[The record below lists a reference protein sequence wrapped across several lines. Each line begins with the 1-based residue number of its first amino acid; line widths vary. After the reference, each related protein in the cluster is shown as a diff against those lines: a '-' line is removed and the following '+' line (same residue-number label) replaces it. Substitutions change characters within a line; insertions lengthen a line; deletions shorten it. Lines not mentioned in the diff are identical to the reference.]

1 MKIYKVLLCAV
12 LCLTSASSF
21 AERMQ
26 GYGKTNWGM
35 TPTEVLQA
43 EQGRA
48 HLVNPPAKYKNSLG
62 MVSVDKLEIGG
73 HLFKVVYQFTDNK
86 LSQVLVQGLEEKN
99 SGINRNTF
107 ASLES
112 LLTQKYG
119 QSNFKDEGKRVT
131 WKRDGT
137 SIELTLLDIEGVI
150 TLVTVAYMPESETN
164 KQTENL

>member
-1 MKIYKVLLCAV
+1 MKIYKVLLCVV

-26 GYGKTNWGM
+26 GYGKTSWGM

-62 MVSVDKLEIGG
+62 MVSVDKLEIGS

-119 QSNFKDEGKRVT
+119 QPNFKEEGKRVT
-131 WKRDGT
+131 WKREGT
-137 SIELTLLDIEGVI
+137 SIELTHLDIEGVI